1 MSSSLKRDPEE
12 SLADRRK
19 RLKAHALAHFNST
32 RAAWADLP
40 PDALRLVVKHAAD
53 LAKSSVPVVPTVA
66 SVCRAWRDAVLNH
79 PSDLWRRADF
89 SGDFDPNDSVIARY
103 CRGGHWHEL
112 EHLDLRDCPR
122 VSDEALNAL
131 DGAPALT
138 SLFVSDVDIAT
149 RSLAAWS
156 AGPTPKRKP
165 KPKPKPKGIT
175 VETLVDFLG
184 EREETLEAIE
194 IDRLQCAS
202 SVKRENF
209 FYVAFGNRRRTAI
222 AVRDSPRV
230 LPNISLSLPP
240 SGAPFL
246 AKLDLSNSGSATG
259 GVVLPWV
266 DLMRKCPAMRELRLN
281 GFGGAAG
288 WEPKPRVDS
297 ANDPWTNASR
307 DTADGAADGALTA
320 PREGLPGFEH
330 LEVLELGAARVTTSA
345 GYGVGQSGLGGIPF
359 LFRLTHASKKL
370 KELDVTGARERLNPD
385 DLGSVVKRFADR
397 SRRFSADDLNGT
409 LFCEKGESPLRVLR
423 CSKTNWA
430 GAKARG
436 DEGEAFQRL
445 FFVEG
450 DGVGGE
456 KKNVARFPHLRVLE
470 LGSQGAHAPLFGDEA
485 LVTVVAACHA
495 SLERL
500 KIAGSAVTDAGVA
513 FLLSRCLFVNELDAS
528 FCRGLSREF
537 RRAAAEGDIRA
548 ARRLA
553 TAAAD
558 ENRVA
563 VLESLSARVLS

>member
-19 RLKAHALAHFNST
+19 RLKAHAEAHFNST

-89 SGDFDPNDSVIARY
+89 SGDFNPWEFVIARY
-103 CRGGHWHEL
+103 CREGHWREL

-122 VSDEALNAL
+122 LTDKALYAL
-131 DGAPALT
+131 SARNGNVGAPALT
-138 SLFVSDVDIAT
+138 SLFVSDVSGESSMSC
-149 RSLAAWS
+149 RFR
-156 AGPTPKRKP
+156 AGRGNTWN
-165 KPKPKPKGIT
+165 PKGMT
-175 VETLVDFLG
+175 VDELVPFL
-184 EREETLEAIE
+184 ERKQETLEAIE
-194 IDRLQCAS
+194 IDRLTCAS
-202 SVKRENF
+202 NLKRETLF
-209 FYVAFGNRRRTAI
+209 RVAFGSRRLTAI

-246 AKLDLSNSGSATG
+246 AKLDLSNSGG
-259 GVVLPWV
+259 GKGSVVLPWV

-307 DTADGAADGALTA
+307 DTTDGAADGDITD

-345 GYGVGQSGLGGIPF
+345 GYGVGQSGLGGIPL

-370 KELDVTGARERLNPD
+370 RELDVTGARERLNPD

-397 SRRFSADDLNGT
+397 SRRFSADDLAGT

-423 CSKTNWA
+423 CSKTGWA

-485 LVTVVAACHA
+485 LVIVVAACHA

-500 KIAGSAVTDAGVA
+500 AIAGSAVTDAGAA
-513 FLLSRCLFVNELDAS
+513 FLLRRCAFVNELDAS
-528 FCRGLSREF
+528 FCRGLSREV

-553 TAAAD
+553 AAAAD
-558 ENRVA
+558 ENHAA